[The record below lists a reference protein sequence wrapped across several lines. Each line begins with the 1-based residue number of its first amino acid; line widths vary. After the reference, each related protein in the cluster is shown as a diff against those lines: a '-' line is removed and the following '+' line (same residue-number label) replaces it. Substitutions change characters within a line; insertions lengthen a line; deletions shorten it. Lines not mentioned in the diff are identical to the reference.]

1 MILFWKF
8 LKKYKKLLI
17 LALFLATIN
26 QVFSL
31 LDPQIT
37 RIIIDNYATKFDQ
50 MSREVFLKGILL
62 LLLGFVGVA
71 FISRTAKNFQDY
83 FVNSITQHVG
93 TDMYSSSVK
102 HTFSLPF
109 MVFEDRRSGE
119 VLQKMLKA
127 RQDSQKL
134 IESMINTVFLSAV
147 GMTFILIYAFYVHWA
162 IGLTLFILIPIM
174 ALFILGISRK
184 IGIAQKEIVR
194 ESAELSGATT
204 ETLRNVELVKSL
216 GLEEQ
221 EINRLNNVNDKILSL
236 ELKKIRYIR
245 MVSFIQGT
253 VVNAVRAGLLF
264 LMLYLLYER
273 NITVGEFLSLFFYS
287 FFLFAPLGEMGSVIS
302 NYMEARASNSQ
313 LEEILSIKPTKK
325 PKNAKKINKIDS
337 IRFKD
342 VDFKYNSKE
351 ILSVSNINLEIKGG
365 DSVAFVGPSGS
376 GKTTLIKLILGLYSP
391 SKGKIL
397 FNDINYKEL
406 DYDSFRRKIGFV
418 SQDTQLFAGTI
429 RENLLFVNP
438 NASDKDCLEV
448 LKLAAVYNIL
458 DKGDKGLN
466 TKIGEGGIKLSG
478 GEKQRLAIARALLR
492 KPELIIFDE
501 ATSSLDSITEK
512 EITDTIQ
519 NIRKHNPKLTI
530 VLIAHRLSTIM
541 HAKNIYVLEKGK
553 IVENGTHDNLLKKK
567 GLYHALWREQS
578 AEGSRTNGNGKV

>member
-236 ELKKIRYIR
+236 ELKKII
-245 MVSFIQGT
+245 
-253 VVNAVRAGLLF
+253 
-264 LMLYLLYER
+264 
-273 NITVGEFLSLFFYS
+273 
-287 FFLFAPLGEMGSVIS
+287 
-302 NYMEARASNSQ
+302 
-313 LEEILSIKPTKK
+313 
-325 PKNAKKINKIDS
+325 
-337 IRFKD
+337 
-342 VDFKYNSKE
+342 
-351 ILSVSNINLEIKGG
+351 
-365 DSVAFVGPSGS
+365 
-376 GKTTLIKLILGLYSP
+376 
-391 SKGKIL
+391 
-397 FNDINYKEL
+397 
-406 DYDSFRRKIGFV
+406 
-418 SQDTQLFAGTI
+418 
-429 RENLLFVNP
+429 
-438 NASDKDCLEV
+438 
-448 LKLAAVYNIL
+448 
-458 DKGDKGLN
+458 
-466 TKIGEGGIKLSG
+466 
-478 GEKQRLAIARALLR
+478 
-492 KPELIIFDE
+492 
-501 ATSSLDSITEK
+501 
-512 EITDTIQ
+512 
-519 NIRKHNPKLTI
+519 
-530 VLIAHRLSTIM
+530 
-541 HAKNIYVLEKGK
+541 
-553 IVENGTHDNLLKKK
+553 
-567 GLYHALWREQS
+567 
-578 AEGSRTNGNGKV
+578 